1 MKLQKLF
8 ADLKIGTKL
17 GVGFAAIILLLIVT
31 VIISFTG
38 LMNVRNRVDK
48 GDDVNKLEKK
58 MLNTR
63 RQEKNFILRGD
74 QPFLVGVENGIEF
87 LKKQALE
94 TKEKF
99 NQKENKD
106 QMDAVIDSSNAYIIA
121 FRDFVDLKIGKNN
134 SMTIIRQNAKTAL
147 DVIEE
152 MRSDQ
157 KTKML
162 DEIKKGSGDTTNR
175 VTKADDAN
183 RLIKLFLEAGK
194 NEKEY
199 IISNGDK
206 QWIDTRKNLISQ
218 IYSLAADMKIRFI
231 DPVNDKQ
238 IDDAVSAI
246 KAYESSFN
254 VFCNYMKQQK
264 EVEDEMMNAAR
275 KVEKE
280 CKDAR
285 IDQNAK
291 MERSISSAITLIIIF
306 SILSIIFGMFF
317 AIIITRSISKP
328 LSTTVVLAEKIS
340 VGEMDIDIIETD
352 RKDEVGKLLQAFNKM
367 STFLIRLSRAANS
380 IAEGDM
386 TINVIPLSDKDTMGI
401 AFKTMLDGLK
411 EKAAQAEEIA
421 NGNLTIEVKLL
432 SDKDTMGIAFK
443 TMVDKIRS
451 QIRAIIEG
459 VNVLTS
465 SASEIMATVTELA
478 SGAAETSTSVGETTT
493 TVEEV
498 KQTAEVSNIKAT
510 GVSESSQKTLEI
522 SQDGTR
528 AIKDALEG
536 MNRVKQQM
544 ESTADIVVRLSEQSE
559 TIGEISAAVNDL
571 AEQSNLLSVNASIE
585 AAKAG
590 EHGKGFAIVAKEIK
604 NLAEQ
609 SKEANTQIRGIL
621 NDVQKSISSAVMAT
635 EEGGRTVDEGLNLFA
650 TAGDAIKTL
659 SESVAEAA
667 HAAIQI
673 AASSHQQLTGMD
685 QIVTAMESIKEAS
698 AQSAAGTKQTE
709 TTAQDLHT
717 LGEKMQVLTKQYKV

>member
-121 FRDFVDLKIGKNN
+121 FRDFVDLKISKNN
-134 SMTIIRQNAKTAL
+134 SMTIMRQNAKTAL

-635 EEGGRTVDEGLNLFA
+635 EEGGRTVDEGLKLFA